1 MFLAYKILTSL
12 LYPFLLIL
20 IFIRKYFNKEHHIR
34 YKEKVFFSNFNVDRK
49 DETKL
54 IWFHAA
60 SIGEFKSIVPIIEE
74 LIKIENIEIL
84 ITTTTLSSG
93 NLAEK
98 ICKNFDKM
106 HHRFIP
112 LDINFLIERF
122 FEQWRPDRII
132 LVDSEI
138 WPNLILTAKKNKIPL
153 ALINARLTK
162 KTFSRWM
169 RFPNTAKK
177 IFDIFDLCLASN
189 NETKDY
195 LKTLNIKNVYFNG
208 NIKLISKIDEKKIK
222 NLNANHLS
230 SRRFW
235 LAASTHKGEELFSLK
250 VHKKIKEKY
259 KDIITIIAPRHI
271 DRSKEIYDL
280 SNNLNL
286 KTQLLN
292 EGEIISDEKEII
304 IINSFNVL
312 ENYFKYAKSVFIGKS
327 LLKEL
332 KSDSG
337 QNPIDAAKLRCR
349 IYHGP
354 YVYNF
359 EEIYEILKKN
369 NIARKIEGLEDLS
382 SNLIKDL
389 ESPFKKD
396 TKISNQIEILE
407 QKTFEETMKN
417 LNNFVE

>member
-1 MFLAYKILTSL
+1 MFLSYKILTSL

-20 IFIRKYFNKEHHIR
+20 IFIRKYFNKEHQIR
-34 YKEKVFFSNFNVDRK
+34 YKEKVFFSHFNVNRK

-60 SIGEFKSIVPIIEE
+60 SIGEFKSIIPIIEE
-74 LIKIENIEIL
+74 LIKIDYIEIL

-98 ICKNFDKM
+98 KYKNFEKI

-112 LDINFLIERF
+112 LDINFLIEKF
-122 FEQWRPDRII
+122 FKEWRPDRII

-177 IFDIFDLCLASN
+177 IFNIFDLCLASN
-189 NETKDY
+189 NETKEY
-195 LKTLNIKNVYFNG
+195 LKKLDTKNVYFNG

-222 NLNANHLS
+222 NLNANFLS

-259 KDIITIIAPRHI
+259 EDILTIIAPRHI

-280 SNNLNL
+280 SNNFNL

-292 EGEIISDEKEII
+292 EGEMISDEKEII

-337 QNPIDAAKLRCR
+337 QNPIDAVKLRCR
-349 IYHGP
+349 VYHGP

-369 NIARKIEGLEDLS
+369 NIAQKIEAIEDLS
-382 SNLIKDL
+382 CNLIKDL
-389 ESPFKKD
+389 ESPFKKE

-407 QKTFEETMKN
+407 QKTLEETMKN
-417 LNNFVE
+417 LNNFIK

>member
-12 LYPFLLIL
+12 LYPFLFIL
-20 IFIRKYFNKEHHIR
+20 IFIRKYFNKEHQIR
-34 YKEKVFFSNFNVDRK
+34 YKEKVFFSHFNVDRK

-60 SIGEFKSIVPIIEE
+60 SIGEFKSIIPIIEE
-74 LIKIENIEIL
+74 LIKIDNIEIL

-98 ICKNFDKM
+98 IYKKFDKI
-106 HHRFIP
+106 HHRFFP

-122 FEQWRPDRII
+122 FKEWRPDRII

-138 WPNLILTAKKNKIPL
+138 WPNLILTAKRNKIPL

-177 IFDIFDLCLASN
+177 IFNIFDLCLASN

-195 LKTLNIKNVYFNG
+195 LKKLDTKNVYFNG

-222 NLNANHLS
+222 NLNADFLS

-259 KDIITIIAPRHI
+259 ADILTIIAPRHI
-271 DRSKEIYDL
+271 NRSKEIYDL

-292 EGEIISDEKEII
+292 EGERISDEKEVI
-304 IINSFNVL
+304 IINSFNIL

-337 QNPIDAAKLRCR
+337 QNPIDAAKLSCR
-349 IYHGP
+349 VYHGP

-369 NIARKIEGLEDLS
+369 NIARKIETIEDLS

-389 ESPFKKD
+389 ESPLKKE

-407 QKTFEETMKN
+407 QKTLEETMKN
-417 LNNFVE
+417 LNNFIK

>member
-1 MFLAYKILTSL
+1 MLLAYKFLTSL

-20 IFIRKYFNKEHHIR
+20 IFIRKYFNKEHQIR
-34 YKEKVFFSNFNVDRK
+34 YKEKVFFSHFNVNRK

-60 SIGEFKSIVPIIEE
+60 SIGELKSIIPIIEG
-74 LIKIENIEIL
+74 LIKIDNIEIL

-98 ICKNFDKM
+98 IYKNFDKI
-106 HHRFIP
+106 HHRFFP

-122 FEQWRPDRII
+122 FREWRPDRII

-138 WPNLILTAKKNKIPL
+138 WPNLILTAKRNKIPL

-177 IFDIFDLCLASN
+177 IFNIFDLCLASN

-195 LKTLNIKNVYFNG
+195 LKKLDTKNVHFKG

-222 NLNANHLS
+222 NLNANFLS

-259 KDIITIIAPRHI
+259 SDILTIIAPRHI

-292 EGEIISDEKEII
+292 EGERISDEKEII
-304 IINSFNVL
+304 IINSFNIL

-349 IYHGP
+349 VYHGP

-369 NIARKIEGLEDLS
+369 NIARKIEAIEDLS

-389 ESPFKKD
+389 ESPLKKE

-407 QKTFEETMKN
+407 QKTLEETMKN
-417 LNNFVE
+417 LNNFIK

>member
-1 MFLAYKILTSL
+1 MFLAYKFLTSL

-20 IFIRKYFNKEHHIR
+20 IFIRKYFNKEHQIR
-34 YKEKVFFSNFNVDRK
+34 YKEKVFFSHFNVNRK

-60 SIGEFKSIVPIIEE
+60 SIGEFKSIVPIIEG
-74 LIKIENIEIL
+74 LIKIDNIEIL

-98 ICKNFDKM
+98 IYKNFDKI

-122 FEQWRPDRII
+122 FKEWRPDRII

-138 WPNLILTAKKNKIPL
+138 WPNLILTAKRNKIPL

-177 IFDIFDLCLASN
+177 IFNIFDLCLASN

-195 LKTLNIKNVYFNG
+195 LKKLDTKNVYFNG

-222 NLNANHLS
+222 NLNANFLS

-259 KDIITIIAPRHI
+259 ADILTIIAPRHI

-292 EGEIISDEKEII
+292 EGERISDEKEII
-304 IINSFNVL
+304 IINSFNIL

-349 IYHGP
+349 VYHGP

-369 NIARKIEGLEDLS
+369 NIARKIEAIEDLS

-389 ESPFKKD
+389 ESPLKKE

-407 QKTFEETMKN
+407 QKTLEETMKN
-417 LNNFVE
+417 LNNFIK

>member
-34 YKEKVFFSNFNVDRK
+34 YKEKVFFSHFNVDRK

-74 LIKIENIEIL
+74 LIKIDNIEIL

-98 ICKNFDKM
+98 IYKNFDKI
-106 HHRFIP
+106 HHRFFP

-122 FEQWRPDRII
+122 LKKWRPDRII

-177 IFDIFDLCLASN
+177 IFNIFDLCLASN

-195 LKTLNIKNVYFNG
+195 LKKLDTKNVYFNG

-222 NLNANHLS
+222 NLNANFLS

-259 KDIITIIAPRHI
+259 ADILTIIAPRHI

-292 EGEIISDEKEII
+292 EGERISDEKEII
-304 IINSFNVL
+304 IINSFNIL

-337 QNPIDAAKLRCR
+337 QNPIDAAKLSCR
-349 IYHGP
+349 VYHGP

-369 NIARKIEGLEDLS
+369 NIARKIETIEDLS

-389 ESPFKKD
+389 ESPLKKE

-407 QKTFEETMKN
+407 QKTLEETMKN
-417 LNNFVE
+417 LNNFIK

>member
-34 YKEKVFFSNFNVDRK
+34 YKEKVFFSHFNVNRK

-60 SIGEFKSIVPIIEE
+60 SIGEFKSIVPIIEG
-74 LIKIENIEIL
+74 LIKIDNIEIL

-98 ICKNFDKM
+98 IYKNFDKI
-106 HHRFIP
+106 HHRFFP
-112 LDINFLIERF
+112 LDINFLIKRF
-122 FEQWRPDRII
+122 FKEWRPDRII

-177 IFDIFDLCLASN
+177 IFNIFDLCLASN

-195 LKTLNIKNVYFNG
+195 LKKLDTKNVYFNG
-208 NIKLISKIDEKKIK
+208 NIKLISKIDEKKIN
-222 NLNANHLS
+222 NLNANFLS

-259 KDIITIIAPRHI
+259 ADILTIIAPRHI
-271 DRSKEIYDL
+271 NRSKEIYDL

-292 EGEIISDEKEII
+292 EGERISDEKEII

-332 KSDSG
+332 KNDSG

-417 LNNFVE
+417 LNNFIE

>member
-1 MFLAYKILTSL
+1 MFLAYKFLTSL

-20 IFIRKYFNKEHHIR
+20 IFIRKYFNKEHQIR
-34 YKEKVFFSNFNVDRK
+34 YKEKVFFSHFNVNRK

-60 SIGEFKSIVPIIEE
+60 SIGEFKSIVPIIEG
-74 LIKIENIEIL
+74 LIKIDNIEIL

-98 ICKNFDKM
+98 IYKNFDKI
-106 HHRFIP
+106 HHRFFP
-112 LDINFLIERF
+112 LDINFLIKRF
-122 FEQWRPDRII
+122 FKEWRPDRII

-177 IFDIFDLCLASN
+177 IFNIFDLCLASN

-195 LKTLNIKNVYFNG
+195 LKKLDTKNVYFNG

-222 NLNANHLS
+222 NLNANFLS

-259 KDIITIIAPRHI
+259 ADILTIIAPRHI

-292 EGEIISDEKEII
+292 EGERISDEKEII
-304 IINSFNVL
+304 IINSFNIL

-337 QNPIDAAKLRCR
+337 QNPIDAAKLSCR
-349 IYHGP
+349 VYHGP

-369 NIARKIEGLEDLS
+369 NIARKIEAIEDLS

-389 ESPFKKD
+389 ESPLKKE

-407 QKTFEETMKN
+407 QKTLEETMKN
-417 LNNFVE
+417 LNNFIK

>member
-12 LYPFLLIL
+12 LYPFLFIL
-20 IFIRKYFNKEHHIR
+20 IFIRKYFNKEHQIR
-34 YKEKVFFSNFNVDRK
+34 YKEKVFFSHFNVDRK

-138 WPNLILTAKKNKIPL
+138 WPNLILTAKRNKIPL

-177 IFDIFDLCLASN
+177 IFNIFDLCLASN

-195 LKTLNIKNVYFNG
+195 LKTLNINNVYFNG

-222 NLNANHLS
+222 NLNANFLS

-259 KDIITIIAPRHI
+259 ADILTIIAPRHI
-271 DRSKEIYDL
+271 VRSKEIYDL

-292 EGEIISDEKEII
+292 EGERISDEKEII
-304 IINSFNVL
+304 IINSFNIL

-337 QNPIDAAKLRCR
+337 QNPIDAAKLSCR
-349 IYHGP
+349 VYHGP

-369 NIARKIEGLEDLS
+369 NIARKIETIEDLS

-389 ESPFKKD
+389 ESTFKKE

-407 QKTFEETMKN
+407 QKTLEETMKN
-417 LNNFVE
+417 LNNFIK

>member
-1 MFLAYKILTSL
+1 MFLAYKFLTSL

-20 IFIRKYFNKEHHIR
+20 IFIRKYFNKEHQIR
-34 YKEKVFFSNFNVDRK
+34 YKEKVFFSHFNVDRK

-60 SIGEFKSIVPIIEE
+60 SIGEFKSIVPIIEG
-74 LIKIENIEIL
+74 LIKIDNIEIL

-98 ICKNFDKM
+98 IYKNFDKI

-122 FEQWRPDRII
+122 FKEWRPDRII

-138 WPNLILTAKKNKIPL
+138 WPNLILTAKRNKIPL

-177 IFDIFDLCLASN
+177 IFNIFDLCLASN

-195 LKTLNIKNVYFNG
+195 LKKLDTKNVYFNG

-222 NLNANHLS
+222 NLNANFLS

-259 KDIITIIAPRHI
+259 ANILTIIAPRHI

-292 EGEIISDEKEII
+292 EGERISDEKEII
-304 IINSFNVL
+304 IINSFNIL

-332 KSDSG
+332 KSDGG

-349 IYHGP
+349 VYHGP

-369 NIARKIEGLEDLS
+369 NIARKIEAIEDLS

-389 ESPFKKD
+389 ESPLKKE

-407 QKTFEETMKN
+407 QKTLEETMKN
-417 LNNFVE
+417 LNNFIK

>member
-1 MFLAYKILTSL
+1 MFLAYRILTSL

-34 YKEKVFFSNFNVDRK
+34 YKEKVFFSHFNVNRK

-60 SIGEFKSIVPIIEE
+60 SIGEFKSIVPIIEG
-74 LIKIENIEIL
+74 LIKIDNIEIL

-98 ICKNFDKM
+98 IYKNFDKI
-106 HHRFIP
+106 HHRFFP
-112 LDINFLIERF
+112 LDINFLIKRF
-122 FEQWRPDRII
+122 FKEWRPDRII

-177 IFDIFDLCLASN
+177 IFNIFDLCLASN

-195 LKTLNIKNVYFNG
+195 LKKLDTKNVYFNG
-208 NIKLISKIDEKKIK
+208 NIKLISKIDEKKIN
-222 NLNANHLS
+222 NLNANFLS

-259 KDIITIIAPRHI
+259 ADILTIIAPRHI
-271 DRSKEIYDL
+271 NRSKEIYDL

-292 EGEIISDEKEII
+292 EGERISDEKEII
-304 IINSFNVL
+304 IINSFNIL

-332 KSDSG
+332 KNDSG
-337 QNPIDAAKLRCR
+337 QNPIDAVKLRCR
-349 IYHGP
+349 VYHGP

-369 NIARKIEGLEDLS
+369 NIARKIETIEDLS
-382 SNLIKDL
+382 SNLIIDL
-389 ESPFKKD
+389 ESPLKKE
-396 TKISNQIEILE
+396 TKVSNQIEILE
-407 QKTFEETMKN
+407 QKTLEETMKN
-417 LNNFVE
+417 LNNFIK

>member
-1 MFLAYKILTSL
+1 
-12 LYPFLLIL
+12 
-20 IFIRKYFNKEHHIR
+20 
-34 YKEKVFFSNFNVDRK
+34 
-49 DETKL
+49 
-54 IWFHAA
+54 
-60 SIGEFKSIVPIIEE
+60 
-74 LIKIENIEIL
+74 
-84 ITTTTLSSG
+84 
-93 NLAEK
+93 
-98 ICKNFDKM
+98 
-106 HHRFIP
+106 
-112 LDINFLIERF
+112 
-122 FEQWRPDRII
+122 
-132 LVDSEI
+132 
-138 WPNLILTAKKNKIPL
+138 
-153 ALINARLTK
+153 
-162 KTFSRWM
+162 M

-177 IFDIFDLCLASN
+177 IFNIFDLCLASN

-195 LKTLNIKNVYFNG
+195 LKKLDTKNVHFKG

-222 NLNANHLS
+222 NLNANFLS

-259 KDIITIIAPRHI
+259 SDILTIIAPRHI

-292 EGEIISDEKEII
+292 EGERISDEKEII
-304 IINSFNVL
+304 IINSFNIL

-337 QNPIDAAKLRCR
+337 QNPIDAAKLSCR
-349 IYHGP
+349 VYHGP

-369 NIARKIEGLEDLS
+369 NIARKIETIEDLS

-389 ESPFKKD
+389 ESPLKKE

-407 QKTFEETMKN
+407 QKTLEETMKN
-417 LNNFVE
+417 LNNFIK

>member
-1 MFLAYKILTSL
+1 MFLAYKFLTSL

-20 IFIRKYFNKEHHIR
+20 IFIRKYFNKEHQIR
-34 YKEKVFFSNFNVDRK
+34 YKEKVFFSHFNVNRK

-60 SIGEFKSIVPIIEE
+60 SIGEFKSIVPIIEG
-74 LIKIENIEIL
+74 LIKIDNIEIL

-98 ICKNFDKM
+98 IYKNFDKI

-112 LDINFLIERF
+112 LDINFLIEKF
-122 FEQWRPDRII
+122 FKEWRPDRII

-138 WPNLILTAKKNKIPL
+138 WPNLILTAKRNKIPL

-177 IFDIFDLCLASN
+177 IFNIFDLCLASN

-195 LKTLNIKNVYFNG
+195 LKKLDTKNVYFNG

-222 NLNANHLS
+222 NLNANFLS

-259 KDIITIIAPRHI
+259 ADILTIIAPRHI

-292 EGEIISDEKEII
+292 EGERISDEKEII
-304 IINSFNVL
+304 IINSFNIL

-349 IYHGP
+349 VYHGP

-369 NIARKIEGLEDLS
+369 NIARKIETIEDLS

-389 ESPFKKD
+389 ESPLKKE

-407 QKTFEETMKN
+407 QKTLEETMKN
-417 LNNFVE
+417 LNNFIK

>member
-1 MFLAYKILTSL
+1 MFLAYKFLTSL

-20 IFIRKYFNKEHHIR
+20 IFIRKYFNKEHQIR
-34 YKEKVFFSNFNVDRK
+34 YKEKVFFSHFNVNRK

-60 SIGEFKSIVPIIEE
+60 SIGELKSIVPIIEG
-74 LIKIENIEIL
+74 LIKIDNIEIL

-98 ICKNFDKM
+98 IYKNFDKI
-106 HHRFIP
+106 HHRFFP

-122 FEQWRPDRII
+122 FKKWRPNRII

-138 WPNLILTAKKNKIPL
+138 WPNLILIAKRNKIPL

-177 IFDIFDLCLASN
+177 IFNIFDLCLASN

-195 LKTLNIKNVYFNG
+195 LKKLDTKNVHFKG

-222 NLNANHLS
+222 NLNANFLS

-259 KDIITIIAPRHI
+259 SDILTIIAPRHI

-292 EGEIISDEKEII
+292 EGERISDEKEIV

-337 QNPIDAAKLRCR
+337 QNPIDAAKLSCR
-349 IYHGP
+349 VYHGP

-369 NIARKIEGLEDLS
+369 NIARKIETIEDLS

-389 ESPFKKD
+389 ESPLKKE

-407 QKTFEETMKN
+407 QKTLEETMKN
-417 LNNFVE
+417 LNNFIK

>member
-1 MFLAYKILTSL
+1 MLLAYKFLTSL

-20 IFIRKYFNKEHHIR
+20 IFIRKYFNKEHQIR
-34 YKEKVFFSNFNVDRK
+34 YKEKVFFSHFNVNRK

-60 SIGEFKSIVPIIEE
+60 SIGELKSIIPIIEG
-74 LIKIENIEIL
+74 LIKIDNIEIL

-98 ICKNFDKM
+98 IYKNFDKI
-106 HHRFIP
+106 HHRFFP

-122 FEQWRPDRII
+122 FKKWRPNRII

-138 WPNLILTAKKNKIPL
+138 WPNLILIAKRNKIPL

-177 IFDIFDLCLASN
+177 IFNIFDLCLASN

-195 LKTLNIKNVYFNG
+195 LKKLDTKNVHFKG

-222 NLNANHLS
+222 NLNANFLS

-259 KDIITIIAPRHI
+259 SDILTIIAPRHI

-292 EGEIISDEKEII
+292 EGERISDEKEII
-304 IINSFNVL
+304 IINSFNIL

-337 QNPIDAAKLRCR
+337 QNPIDAAKLSCR
-349 IYHGP
+349 VYHGP

-369 NIARKIEGLEDLS
+369 NIARKIETIEDLS

-389 ESPFKKD
+389 ENPLKKE

-407 QKTFEETMKN
+407 QKTLEETMKN
-417 LNNFVE
+417 LNNFIK

>member
-1 MFLAYKILTSL
+1 MFLAYKFLTSL

-20 IFIRKYFNKEHHIR
+20 IFIRKYFNKEHQIR
-34 YKEKVFFSNFNVDRK
+34 YKEKVFFSHFNVNRK

-60 SIGEFKSIVPIIEE
+60 SIGELKSIIPIIEG
-74 LIKIENIEIL
+74 LIKIDNIEIL

-98 ICKNFDKM
+98 IYKNFDKI
-106 HHRFIP
+106 HHRFFP

-122 FEQWRPDRII
+122 FREWRPDRII

-138 WPNLILTAKKNKIPL
+138 WPNLILTAKRNKIPL

-177 IFDIFDLCLASN
+177 IFNIFDLCLASN

-195 LKTLNIKNVYFNG
+195 LKKLDTKNVHFKG

-222 NLNANHLS
+222 NLNANFLS

-259 KDIITIIAPRHI
+259 SDILTIIAPRHI

-292 EGEIISDEKEII
+292 EGERISDEKEII
-304 IINSFNVL
+304 IINSFNIL

-349 IYHGP
+349 VYHGP

-369 NIARKIEGLEDLS
+369 NIARKIEAIEDLS

-389 ESPFKKD
+389 ESPLKKE

-407 QKTFEETMKN
+407 QKTLEETMKN
-417 LNNFVE
+417 LNNFIK

>member
-1 MFLAYKILTSL
+1 MFLAYKFLTSL

-20 IFIRKYFNKEHHIR
+20 IFIRKYFNKEHQIR
-34 YKEKVFFSNFNVDRK
+34 YKEKVFFSHFNVNRK

-60 SIGEFKSIVPIIEE
+60 SIGEFKSIVPIIEG
-74 LIKIENIEIL
+74 LIKIDNIEIL

-98 ICKNFDKM
+98 IYKNFDKIN
-106 HHRFIP
+106 HRFFP

-122 FEQWRPDRII
+122 LKKWRPDRII

-177 IFDIFDLCLASN
+177 IFNIFDLCLASN

-195 LKTLNIKNVYFNG
+195 LKKLDTKNVYFNG

-222 NLNANHLS
+222 NLNANFLS

-259 KDIITIIAPRHI
+259 ADILTIIAPRHI

-292 EGEIISDEKEII
+292 EGERISDEKEII
-304 IINSFNVL
+304 IINSFNIL

-349 IYHGP
+349 VYHGP

-369 NIARKIEGLEDLS
+369 NIARKIEAIEDLS

-389 ESPFKKD
+389 ESPLKKE

-407 QKTFEETMKN
+407 QKTLEETMKN
-417 LNNFVE
+417 LNNFIK

>member
-1 MFLAYKILTSL
+1 MFLSYKILTSL

-20 IFIRKYFNKEHHIR
+20 IFIRKYFNKEHQIR
-34 YKEKVFFSNFNVDRK
+34 YKEKVFISHFNVNRK
-49 DETKL
+49 DRTKL

-60 SIGEFKSIVPIIEE
+60 SIGEFKSIIPIIEE
-74 LIKIENIEIL
+74 LIKIDYIEIL

-98 ICKNFDKM
+98 KYKNFEKI

-112 LDINFLIERF
+112 LDINFLIEKF
-122 FEQWRPDRII
+122 FKEWRPDRII

-138 WPNLILTAKKNKIPL
+138 WPNLILTAKRNKIPL

-177 IFDIFDLCLASN
+177 IFNIFDLCLASN
-189 NETKDY
+189 NETKEY
-195 LKTLNIKNVYFNG
+195 LKKLDTKNVYFNG

-222 NLNANHLS
+222 NLNANFLS

-259 KDIITIIAPRHI
+259 EDILTIIAPRHI

-280 SNNLNL
+280 SNNFNL

-292 EGEIISDEKEII
+292 EGEMISDEKEII

-337 QNPIDAAKLRCR
+337 QNPIDAVKLRCR
-349 IYHGP
+349 VYHGP

-369 NIARKIEGLEDLS
+369 NIAQKIEAIEDLS
-382 SNLIKDL
+382 CNLIKDL
-389 ESPFKKD
+389 ESPFKKE

-407 QKTFEETMKN
+407 QKTLEETMKN
-417 LNNFVE
+417 LNNFIK

>member
-60 SIGEFKSIVPIIEE
+60 SIGEFKSIVPIIEG
-74 LIKIENIEIL
+74 LIKIDNIEIL

-98 ICKNFDKM
+98 IYKKFDKI
-106 HHRFIP
+106 HHRFFP

-122 FEQWRPDRII
+122 FKEWRPDRII

-138 WPNLILTAKKNKIPL
+138 WPNLILTAKRNKIPL

-162 KTFSRWM
+162 KTFNRWM

-177 IFDIFDLCLASN
+177 IFNIFDLCLASN

-195 LKTLNIKNVYFNG
+195 LKKLDTKNVYFNG
-208 NIKLISKIDEKKIK
+208 NIKLINKIDEKKIK
-222 NLNANHLS
+222 NLNANFLS

-259 KDIITIIAPRHI
+259 ANILTIIAPRHI

-292 EGEIISDEKEII
+292 EGERISDEKEII
-304 IINSFNVL
+304 IINSFNIL

-337 QNPIDAAKLRCR
+337 QNPIDAAKLSCR
-349 IYHGP
+349 VYHGP

-369 NIARKIEGLEDLS
+369 NIARKIETIEDLS

-389 ESPFKKD
+389 ESPLKKE

-407 QKTFEETMKN
+407 QKTLEETMKN
-417 LNNFVE
+417 LNNFIK

>member
-1 MFLAYKILTSL
+1 MFLAYKFLTSL

-20 IFIRKYFNKEHHIR
+20 IFIRKYFNKEHQIR
-34 YKEKVFFSNFNVDRK
+34 YKEKIFISHFKVNRK

-60 SIGEFKSIVPIIEE
+60 SIGEFKSIVPIIEG
-74 LIKIENIEIL
+74 LIKIDNIEIL

-98 ICKNFDKM
+98 IYKNFDKM

-122 FEQWRPDRII
+122 FEEWRPDRII

-177 IFDIFDLCLASN
+177 IFNIFDLCLASN

-195 LKTLNIKNVYFNG
+195 LKKLDTKNVYFNG

-222 NLNANHLS
+222 NLNANFLS

-259 KDIITIIAPRHI
+259 ADILTIIAPRHI

-292 EGEIISDEKEII
+292 EGERISDEKEII

-337 QNPIDAAKLRCR
+337 QNPIDAAKLSCR
-349 IYHGP
+349 VYHGP

-369 NIARKIEGLEDLS
+369 NIARKIETIEDLS

-389 ESPFKKD
+389 ESPLKKE

-407 QKTFEETMKN
+407 QKTLEETMKN
-417 LNNFVE
+417 LNNFIK

>member
-1 MFLAYKILTSL
+1 MFLAYKFLTSL

-20 IFIRKYFNKEHHIR
+20 IFIRKYFNKEHQIR
-34 YKEKVFFSNFNVDRK
+34 YKEKVFFSHFNVNRK

-74 LIKIENIEIL
+74 LIKIDNIEIL

-98 ICKNFDKM
+98 ICKNFDKI
-106 HHRFIP
+106 HHRFFP

-122 FEQWRPDRII
+122 FKEWRPDRII

-138 WPNLILTAKKNKIPL
+138 WPNLILTAKRNKIPL

-177 IFDIFDLCLASN
+177 IFNIFDLCLASN

-195 LKTLNIKNVYFNG
+195 LKKLDTKNVYFNG

-222 NLNANHLS
+222 NLNANFLS

-259 KDIITIIAPRHI
+259 ADILTIIAPRHI

-292 EGEIISDEKEII
+292 EGERISDEKEII
-304 IINSFNVL
+304 IINSFNIL

-349 IYHGP
+349 VYHGP

-369 NIARKIEGLEDLS
+369 NIARKIEAIEDLS

-389 ESPFKKD
+389 ESPLKKE

-407 QKTFEETMKN
+407 QKTLEETMKN
-417 LNNFVE
+417 LNNFIK

>member
-1 MFLAYKILTSL
+1 MFLAYKFLTSL

-20 IFIRKYFNKEHHIR
+20 IFIRKYFNKEHQIR
-34 YKEKVFFSNFNVDRK
+34 YKEKVFFSHFNVNRK

-74 LIKIENIEIL
+74 LIKIDYIEIL

-98 ICKNFDKM
+98 IYKNFDKI
-106 HHRFIP
+106 HHRFFP

-122 FEQWRPDRII
+122 FKEWRPDRII
-132 LVDSEI
+132 LIDSEI
-138 WPNLILTAKKNKIPL
+138 WPNLILTAKRNKIPL

-177 IFDIFDLCLASN
+177 IFNIFDLCLASN

-195 LKTLNIKNVYFNG
+195 LKKLDTKNVYFNG

-222 NLNANHLS
+222 NLNANFLS

-259 KDIITIIAPRHI
+259 ADILTIIAPRHI
-271 DRSKEIYDL
+271 NRSKEIYDL

-292 EGEIISDEKEII
+292 EGERISDEKEII

-337 QNPIDAAKLRCR
+337 QNPIDAVKLRCR
-349 IYHGP
+349 VYHGP

-369 NIARKIEGLEDLS
+369 NIARKIETIEDLS
-382 SNLIKDL
+382 SNLIIDL
-389 ESPFKKD
+389 ESPLKKE

-407 QKTFEETMKN
+407 QKTLEETMKN
-417 LNNFVE
+417 LNNFIK

>member
-1 MFLAYKILTSL
+1 MFLAYKFLTSL

-20 IFIRKYFNKEHHIR
+20 IFIRKYFNKEHQIR
-34 YKEKVFFSNFNVDRK
+34 YKEKVFFSHFNVNRK

-60 SIGEFKSIVPIIEE
+60 SIGEFKSIIPIIEE
-74 LIKIENIEIL
+74 LIKIDYIEIL

-98 ICKNFDKM
+98 VCKNFDKI
-106 HHRFIP
+106 HHRFFP

-122 FEQWRPDRII
+122 FKEWRPDRII

-177 IFDIFDLCLASN
+177 IFNIFDLCLASN

-195 LKTLNIKNVYFNG
+195 LKKLDTKNVYFNG
-208 NIKLISKIDEKKIK
+208 NIKLISKIDEKKIY
-222 NLNANHLS
+222 NLNANFLS

-259 KDIITIIAPRHI
+259 EDIITIIAPRHI

-337 QNPIDAAKLRCR
+337 QNPIDAVKLRCR

-369 NIARKIEGLEDLS
+369 NIARKIETIEDLS

-389 ESPFKKD
+389 KSPLKKE

-407 QKTFEETMKN
+407 QKTLEETMKN
-417 LNNFVE
+417 LNNFIK

>member
-1 MFLAYKILTSL
+1 MFLAYKFLTSV

-20 IFIRKYFNKEHHIR
+20 IFIRKYFNKEHQIR
-34 YKEKVFFSNFNVDRK
+34 YKEKVFFSHFNVNRK

-60 SIGEFKSIVPIIEE
+60 SIGEFKSIVPIIEG
-74 LIKIENIEIL
+74 LIKIDNIEIL

-98 ICKNFDKM
+98 IYKNFDKI
-106 HHRFIP
+106 HHRFFP
-112 LDINFLIERF
+112 LDINFLIKRF
-122 FEQWRPDRII
+122 FKEWRPDRII

-138 WPNLILTAKKNKIPL
+138 WPNLILTAKRNKIPL

-177 IFDIFDLCLASN
+177 IFNIFDLCLASN

-195 LKTLNIKNVYFNG
+195 LKKLDTKNVYFNG

-222 NLNANHLS
+222 NLNANFLS

-259 KDIITIIAPRHI
+259 ADILTIIAPRHI

-304 IINSFNVL
+304 IINSFNIL

-337 QNPIDAAKLRCR
+337 QNPIDAVKLRCQV
-349 IYHGP
+349 YHGP

-382 SNLIKDL
+382 SNLINDL
-389 ESPFKKD
+389 ESPFKKE
-396 TKISNQIEILE
+396 TKISNQIEILG
-407 QKTFEETMKN
+407 QKTLEETMKN
-417 LNNFVE
+417 INNFIK

>member
-1 MFLAYKILTSL
+1 MFLAYRILTSL
-12 LYPFLLIL
+12 LYPFLLIF
-20 IFIRKYFNKEHHIR
+20 IFTRKYFNKEHQIR
-34 YKEKVFFSNFNVDRK
+34 YKEKVFFSHFNVDRK

-74 LIKIENIEIL
+74 LIKIDNIEIL

-98 ICKNFDKM
+98 IYKNFDKI

-112 LDINFLIERF
+112 LDVNFLIERF
-122 FEQWRPDRII
+122 FKEWRPFRII

-138 WPNLILTAKKNKIPL
+138 WPNLILKAKKNNIPL

-162 KTFSRWM
+162 KTFRRWM

-177 IFDIFDLCLASN
+177 IFNIFDLCLASN

-195 LKTLNIKNVYFNG
+195 LKKLDAKNVYFNG
-208 NIKLISKIDEKKIK
+208 NIKLINKIDEKKIN
-222 NLNANHLS
+222 NLNSNFLS

-259 KDIITIIAPRHI
+259 EDIVTILVPRHI
-271 DRSKEIYDL
+271 DRSKEIFDL
-280 SNNLNL
+280 SNSLNL

-304 IINSFNVL
+304 IINSFNIL
-312 ENYFKYAKSVFIGKS
+312 ENYFKYTKSVFIGKS

-359 EEIYEILKKN
+359 EEIYEILRKN
-369 NIARKIEGLEDLS
+369 NIARKIESLEDLS
-382 SNLIKDL
+382 SNLINDL
-389 ESPFKKD
+389 ESPFKKE

-417 LNNFVE
+417 LNNFIK